1 MRLSRIALPFF
12 AVAPGLFMKPRRWV
26 LMGRNPESDWGRQ
39 MKGRMGIVSGR
50 YRSSQTVVD
59 GAAQP
64 LTVVELFGR
73 TDTGESVCLLVHGLR
88 PTFEIAPIGTWAKDE
103 ELPAFLQDRL
113 VHVRAME
120 NVVSVTGPVVKW
132 TQLGERPVWTVEVE
146 QPFHVPSLRKALKSR
161 SWQIFSGDIPFVNRF
176 FLDGDVGM
184 HVAFQ
189 GAVVDRR
196 SEDGPIAK
204 PEVIEAGGSG
214 RYGVDCTVRCEVS
227 DVVSTEPFQVPYTL
241 FSFDLETSIE
251 HETVLCAAA
260 CVEHLGTGE
269 REVFSY
275 RGTEQEILEGLT
287 ATVQST
293 DPDIITGYN
302 IDNFD
307 LPRLADRTAV
317 LQRGRGWEGT
327 KALFGWGRA
336 PPLESEL
343 KRQRD
348 ALAPKRQSNRAWNL
362 SGRVVMDAW
371 WQARQALRPRRET
384 LSFVATLL
392 FPDDQEKHKMDVD
405 ASNMDHEW
413 ATRPDEV
420 MAYCVRD
427 AELPLDILQA
437 IQAVRRKEAVAAVAM
452 VPFETAANGST
463 SQLIDSLV
471 IRLAD
476 RENVAV
482 PLTGSAEA
490 KEGQITGGYVH
501 DVEAGLHPWIAV
513 LDFKSMYP
521 SIMIG
526 HNICYT
532 TRVDPAQPDPP
543 AEGRYHTSPIE
554 SKFRLAEDRKGMVPA
569 LLEDLMAQRDE
580 HKAAIKGAKAAEDGA
595 AEAFHDAMQYAV
607 KILMNSFY
615 GVFAS
620 GFYRFTHRDL
630 GSSITAWARQN
641 IKGIIAAVEKEGHGV
656 VYSDTDSIFVR
667 SPVSPE
673 APRQVSEEERASARA
688 GDNDAKALVK
698 AHEAAVE
705 SMVEFGQALAATY
718 SRDAAVLEFEK
729 GLSVFFS
736 HGAKKR
742 YIGQV
747 VWPSHEMLVRG
758 YETQRTDSF
767 SYLTTTMKEIFRF
780 ALADQGDELVAYAK
794 QRVEALRSGKVPA
807 SEVVL
812 AKSCKGRVVRTPVKT
827 PDDVDFTKDYS
838 KPDSMVQVRVAKQ
851 RIERG
856 LGFTTGMKVSYVV
869 TDAGKPPMKAVPW
882 LDNEDEQAKVTYDG
896 QFYAERLAA
905 AVGRITEAF
914 DWDAKDL
921 MAGNKQTS
929 LFSF

>member
-1 MRLSRIALPFF
+1 M
-12 AVAPGLFMKPRRWV
+12 
-26 LMGRNPESDWGRQ
+26 
-39 MKGRMGIVSGR
+39 
-50 YRSSQTVVD
+50 
-59 GAAQP
+59 
-64 LTVVELFGR
+64 
-73 TDTGESVCLLVHGLR
+73 
-88 PTFEIAPIGTWAKDE
+88 
-103 ELPAFLQDRL
+103 
-113 VHVRAME
+113 
-120 NVVSVTGPVVKW
+120 KW
-132 TQLGERPVWTVEVE
+132 TQLGERPVWNIEVE
-146 QPFHVPSLRKALKSR
+146 QPFHVPALRKTLKTR

-184 HVAFQ
+184 HVAFS
-189 GAVVDRR
+189 GRVVDRR
-196 SEDGPIAK
+196 DDEGPVVKA
-204 PEVIEAGGSG
+204 EVIDAGGGG
-214 RYGVDCTVRCEVS
+214 RYGVDVTVRCDAA
-227 DVVSTEPFQVPYTL
+227 DVAATEPFQVPYTV

-260 CVEHLGTGE
+260 CVEHLGSGE
-269 REVFSY
+269 RQTFEF
-275 RGTEQEILEGLT
+275 RGTESDILEGLT
-287 ATVQST
+287 RAVHAT

-327 KALFGWGRA
+327 NALFGWGRA
-336 PPLESEL
+336 PRMESEL
-343 KRQRD
+343 KRNRD
-348 ALAPKRQSNRAWNL
+348 ALVPKRQSNRAWNL

-392 FPDDQEKHKMDVD
+392 FPDDEEKHKMDVD
-405 ASNMDHEW
+405 ASNMDEEW

-427 AELPLDILQA
+427 AELPLDILA
-437 IQAVRRKEAVAAVAM
+437 SIQAVRRKEAVAAVAK

-476 RENVAV
+476 SQHVAV

-532 TRVDPAQPDPP
+532 TRIDPAQPSPP
-543 AEGRYHTSPIE
+543 GEGRFHTSPID
-554 SKFRLAEDRKGMVPA
+554 SKFRLAEDRKGMVPL
-569 LLEDLMAQRDE
+569 LLEDLMQQRDE
-580 HKAAIKGAKAAEDGA
+580 HKAAIKAAQSVQDA
-595 AEAFHDAMQYAV
+595 SAEAFHDAMQYAV

-641 IKGIIAAVEKEGHGV
+641 IKGIISAVEDEGHGV

-667 SPVSPE
+667 SPVSGN
-673 APRQVSEEERASARA
+673 APRLVSEEEIARA
-688 GDNDAKALVK
+688 NDGDE
-698 AHEAAVE
+698 EAAATIE
-705 SMVEFGQALAATY
+705 AYEAAKQSMVDFGQALASKY
-718 SRDAAVLEFEK
+718 SRDSAVLEFEK

-747 VWPSHEMLVRG
+747 VWPSNEMLVRG

-767 SYLTTTMKEIFRF
+767 NYLTTTMKEIFRY
-780 ALADQGDELVAYAK
+780 ALADRGDDLVAYAK
-794 QRVEALRSGKVPA
+794 KRVESLRNGEVPS

-827 PDDVDFTKDYS
+827 TADVDFTRDYA
-838 KPDSMVQVRVAKQ
+838 KPDSMAQVRVAKQ

-869 TDAGKPPMKAVPW
+869 TDANKRPMSVVPW
-882 LDNEDEQAKVTYDG
+882 LDNEEEQAKVTYDG
-896 QFYAERLAA
+896 RFYAERLAA

-914 DWDAKDL
+914 GWEAKDL

>member
-1 MRLSRIALPFF
+1 M
-12 AVAPGLFMKPRRWV
+12 
-26 LMGRNPESDWGRQ
+26 N
-39 MKGRMGIVSGR
+39 GRMGIVSGR
-50 YRSSQTVVD
+50 YRSLSSPGQDETS
-59 GAAQP
+59 P
-64 LTVVELFGR
+64 ETVVELFGR
-73 TDTGESVCLLVHGLR
+73 TDDGRSVCLLVHGLR
-88 PTFEIAPIGTWAKDE
+88 PTFEIAPIGTWDVEKGV
-103 ELPAFLQDRL
+103 PAFIEDRL

-120 NVVSVTGPVVKW
+120 HVQNITGPVVKW

-146 QPFHVPSLRKALKSR
+146 QPFHVPSLRKVLKTR

-176 FLDGDVGM
+176 FLDGGVGM
-184 HVAFQ
+184 HVAFS
-189 GAVVDRR
+189 GPVVDTR
-196 SEDGPIAK
+196 ENDGPILK
-204 PEVIEAGGSG
+204 PEVLEAGGGG
-214 RYGVDCTVRCEVS
+214 RYGVDLTVRCAFH
-227 DVVSTEPFQVPYTL
+227 DVQATEPFAVPYTV

-260 CVEHLGTGE
+260 CVENLGTGE
-269 REVFSY
+269 RQVFQY
-275 RGTEQEILEGLT
+275 RGEEQEILEGLT
-287 ATVQST
+287 ATVLAT

-307 LPRLADRTAV
+307 LPRLADRTGV
-317 LQRGRGWEGT
+317 LQRGRGGDGT
-327 KALFGWGRA
+327 MALFGWGRA
-336 PPLESEL
+336 PRLETEL
-343 KRQRD
+343 KRNRD
-348 ALAPKRQSNRAWNL
+348 ALVPKRQSNRAWNL

-371 WQARQALRPRRET
+371 WQARQALKPRRET

-392 FPDDQEKHKMDVD
+392 FPDDEAKHKMDVD
-405 ASNMDHEW
+405 ASNMDEEW
-413 ATRPDEV
+413 ANRPDEV
-420 MAYCVRD
+420 LAYCVRD
-427 AELPLDILQA
+427 AELPLDILGA
-437 IQAVRRKEAVAAVAM
+437 IQAVRRKEAVAAVAK

-476 RENVAV
+476 SQQVAV

-501 DVEAGLHPWIAV
+501 EVEAGLHPWIAV

-532 TRVDPAQPDPP
+532 TRIDPAQPSPP
-543 AEGRYHTSPIE
+543 GEGRFHTSPID
-554 SKFRLAEDRKGMVPA
+554 SKFRLAEDRKGMVPL
-569 LLEDLMAQRDE
+569 LLEDLMHQRDE
-580 HKAAIKGAKAAEDGA
+580 HKAAIKLARSVDDGS
-595 AEAFHDAMQYAV
+595 AEAFHDSMQYAV

-641 IKGIIAAVEKEGHGV
+641 IKGIIAAVEEEGYGV

-667 SPVSPE
+667 SPIAAD
-673 APRQVSEEERASARA
+673 APRLVSEEDRSKADQGDEEAIATLQAYESAKQR
-688 GDNDAKALVK
+688 
-698 AHEAAVE
+698 
-705 SMVEFGQALAATY
+705 MVEFGQDLAGKY
-718 SRDAAVLEFEK
+718 SRDSAVLEFEK

-747 VWPSHEMLVRG
+747 VWPSNEMLVRG

-767 SYLTTTMKEIFRF
+767 SYLTTTMKEIFRY
-780 ALADQGDELVAYAK
+780 ALADRGDELVAYAK
-794 QRVEALRSGKVPA
+794 QRVEALRNGEVPA

-812 AKSCKGRVVRTPVKT
+812 AKSCKGRVVRTPVKS
-827 PDDVDFTKDYS
+827 PKDVDFTRDYA
-838 KPDSMVQVRVAKQ
+838 KPDSMAQVRVARQ

-869 TDAGKPPMKAVPW
+869 NDANKRPMSVVPW
-882 LDNEDEQAKVTYDG
+882 LENEDDQAKVTYDG
-896 QFYAERLAA
+896 RFYAERLAA

-914 DWDAKDL
+914 GWEAKDL

>member
-1 MRLSRIALPFF
+1 M
-12 AVAPGLFMKPRRWV
+12 
-26 LMGRNPESDWGRQ
+26 N
-39 MKGRMGIVSGR
+39 GRMGIVSGR
-50 YRSSQTVVD
+50 YRSLSSSAHGET
-59 GAAQP
+59 P
-64 LTVVELFGR
+64 PETVVELFGR
-73 TDTGESVCLLVHGLR
+73 TDDGRSVCLLVHGLR
-88 PTFEIAPIGTWAKDE
+88 PTFEIAPIGAWEAGKD
-103 ELPAFLQDRL
+103 LPAFIEDRL

-120 NVVSVTGPVVKW
+120 HVQNITGPVVKW
-132 TQLGERPVWTVEVE
+132 TQLGERPVWTVEAE

-176 FLDGDVGM
+176 FLDGNVGM
-184 HVAFQ
+184 HVAFSGQ
-189 GAVVDRR
+189 VVDTR
-196 SEDGPIAK
+196 EADGPILK
-204 PEVIEAGGSG
+204 SEVLDAGGGG
-214 RYGVDCTVRCEVS
+214 RYGVDLTVRCAFD
-227 DVVSTEPFQVPYTL
+227 DVQATEPFAVPYTV

-260 CVEHLGTGE
+260 CVENLGTGE
-269 REVFSY
+269 RQVFQYS
-275 RGTEQEILEGLT
+275 GEEQDILEGLT
-287 ATVQST
+287 ATVLAT

-307 LPRLADRTAV
+307 LPRLADRTGV
-317 LQRGRGWEGT
+317 LQRGRGGEGT
-327 KALFGWGRA
+327 MALFGWGRA
-336 PPLESEL
+336 PRLETEL
-343 KRQRD
+343 KRNRD
-348 ALAPKRQSNRAWNL
+348 ALVPKRQSNRAWNL

-371 WQARQALRPRRET
+371 WQARQALKPRRET

-392 FPDDQEKHKMDVD
+392 FPDDEAKHKMDVD
-405 ASNMDHEW
+405 ASNMDEEW
-413 ATRPDEV
+413 ANRPDEV
-420 MAYCVRD
+420 LAYCVRD
-427 AELPLDILQA
+427 AELPLDILGA
-437 IQAVRRKEAVAAVAM
+437 IQAVRRKEAVAAVAK

-476 RENVAV
+476 AQQVAV

-501 DVEAGLHPWIAV
+501 EVEAGLHPWIAV

-532 TRVDPAQPDPP
+532 TRIDPSQSASS
-543 AEGRYHTSPIE
+543 GE
-554 SKFRLAEDRKGMVPA
+554 SHDVHEAPTGALFRNQLDRKGMVPL
-569 LLEDLMAQRDE
+569 LLEGLMAQRDE
-580 HKAAIKGAKAAEDGA
+580 HKAAIKVAKGAGDSTS
-595 AEAFHDAMQYAV
+595 EAFHDAMQYAV

-641 IKGIIAAVEKEGHGV
+641 IKGIIAAVEQEGHGV

-667 SPVSPE
+667 CPIDKD
-673 APRQVSEEERASARA
+673 APRQVSFEERKAADG
-688 GDNDAKALVK
+688 GDENALQLIQR
-698 AHEAAVE
+698 HEKAVE
-705 SMVEFGQALAATY
+705 MMVEFGTQLAEKY
-718 SRDAAVLEFEK
+718 SRDSAVLEFEK
-729 GLSVFFS
+729 GLAVFFS

-747 VWPSHEMLVRG
+747 VWPSKEMLVRG

-767 SYLTTTMKEIFRF
+767 LYLTTTMKEIFRY

-794 QRVEALRSGKVPA
+794 KRVEALRRSRVPA

-827 PDDVDFTKDYS
+827 ATDVDFTKDYA
-838 KPDSMVQVRVAKQ
+838 KPDSMAQVRVAKQ

-869 TDAGKPPMKAVPW
+869 TDANKRPMAVVPW
-882 LDNEDEQAKVTYDG
+882 LENEDDQASITYDG
-896 QFYAERLAA
+896 RFYAERLAA

-914 DWDAKDL
+914 GWEAKDL
-921 MAGNKQTS
+921 MAGNKQAS